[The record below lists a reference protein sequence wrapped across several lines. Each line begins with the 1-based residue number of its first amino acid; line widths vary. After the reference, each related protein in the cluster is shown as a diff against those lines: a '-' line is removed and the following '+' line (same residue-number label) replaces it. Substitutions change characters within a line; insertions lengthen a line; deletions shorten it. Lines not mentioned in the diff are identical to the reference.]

1 MLMSKNK
8 PDLIIK
14 ETPKPNITFE
24 ELIYLALLNKLQKES
39 ST

>member
-24 ELIYLALLNKLQKES
+24 ELIYLSLLNKLQKES
-39 ST
+39 AT